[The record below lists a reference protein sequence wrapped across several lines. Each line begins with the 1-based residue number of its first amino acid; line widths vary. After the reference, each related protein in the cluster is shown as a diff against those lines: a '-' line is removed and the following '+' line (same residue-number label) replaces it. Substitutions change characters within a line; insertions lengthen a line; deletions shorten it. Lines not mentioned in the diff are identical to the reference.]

1 MWRQPRSPQDWSIAS
16 EDRRT
21 LGWERQRSV
30 SYLPHFLSYFTFYNY
45 RIYRLLIDLLLVAGV
60 EPGVDSVLKI
70 GGSGNHH
77 LFLLLGK
84 HLAEAATEGRHVSF
98 RVARVT
104 DYLVAIVAIVRDAK
118 RDLIVL

>member
-1 MWRQPRSPQDWSIAS
+1 M
-16 EDRRT
+16 
-21 LGWERQRSV
+21 L
-30 SYLPHFLSYFTFYNY
+30 
-45 RIYRLLIDLLLVAGV
+45 DLLLVAGV

-98 RVARVT
+98 DGDRVARVT
-104 DYLVAIVAIVRDAK
+104 DYSERDKTGRSLAVSLPLSK
-118 RDLIVL
+118 VSFETSLSFIRSCSRRLMG